1 MKKWKL
7 FLIIAA
13 ILAAVAAL
21 VLRYGPSFG
30 IYLIPPTPE
39 EYVRQALSFADQG
52 IYARGEEWSAAR
64 SAAMKKAADCRSYE
78 ETYPVIQEALKVAG
92 GKHSAIR
99 SPEDLEDFVQAQ
111 ALPECSLENGILTL
125 RLPPYSMDSGKSDA
139 YTSAV
144 LTVLRDRRAEI
155 RGVILDL
162 RDNTGGDMGPMV
174 AAVSPLLP
182 DGTVL
187 QFDLAGSRQDVTL
200 SGGVVA
206 GGGSRTEAEA
216 LKKLA
221 VPVAVLQ
228 NGMTASSGEAVLLC
242 FKGMDQVRFFGSDT
256 AGYCSVNNVR
266 TLYDGARIQLTV
278 GSDVDRTGRIY
289 CEDPIPPD
297 VVTDRPAEDAAAWIL
312 QNS

>member
-1 MKKWKL
+1 MRKGTKIL
-7 FLIIAA
+7 FLAL
-13 ILAAVAAL
+13 ILAAAAAL

-30 IYLIPPTPE
+30 LYMIPPTPKQ
-39 EYVRQALSFADQG
+39 YAAQAMSFADQG
-52 IYARGEEWSAAR
+52 IYAGGGEWSAAR
-64 SAAMKKAADCRSYE
+64 AAAMKKAADCRSYE
-78 ETYPVIQEALKVAG
+78 ETYPVIREALKAAG
-92 GKHSAIR
+92 GKHSSLR
-99 SPEDLEDFVQAQ
+99 TPETVKEELREQT
-111 ALPECSLENGILTL
+111 LPECSLDDGILTL
-125 RLPPYSMDSGKSDA
+125 RLPPCTMNSGKSEA
-139 YTSAV
+139 YTAAV
-144 LTVLRDRRAEI
+144 LTVLRDRRDEI

-174 AAVSPLLP
+174 AAVSPLLD

-187 QFDLAGSRQDVTL
+187 QFDVAGSRQDVTL

-206 GGGSRTEAEA
+206 GGGSRTEVED
-216 LKKLA
+216 LEKLS

-242 FKGMDQVRFFGSDT
+242 FKGMDHVRFFGSDT

-266 TLYDGARIQLTV
+266 TLYDGARIQLTI

>member
-1 MKKWKL
+1 MAKWRKIL
-7 FLIIAA
+7 IAA
-13 ILAAVAAL
+13 AVLISVAAL
-21 VLRYGPSFG
+21 VLRYGPNFG
-30 IYLIPPTPE
+30 FYLIPPTPKQ
-39 EYVRQALSFADQG
+39 YVAQAMSFADRG
-52 IYARGEEWSAAR
+52 IYAGGGEWSGAR
-64 SAAMKKAADCRSYE
+64 SEAIRKAADCRSYE

-125 RLPPYSMDSGKSDA
+125 RLPPCSMDSGKSDA

-242 FKGMDQVRFFGSDT
+242 FKGMDQVRFFSSDT

>member
-1 MKKWKL
+1 M
-7 FLIIAA
+7 
-13 ILAAVAAL
+13 
-21 VLRYGPSFG
+21 
-30 IYLIPPTPE
+30 
-39 EYVRQALSFADQG
+39 
-52 IYARGEEWSAAR
+52 
-64 SAAMKKAADCRSYE
+64 
-78 ETYPVIQEALKVAG
+78 
-92 GKHSAIR
+92 SAIR